1 MTSANLVILGNGG
14 AAIHAMIAARS
25 FGYSGP
31 IHLVS
36 DANGPAFN
44 PMLSPYYLKG
54 KIPWHRC
61 FPFGEDIYRK
71 CDAICHWN
79 SRVESL
85 DAANKTVSLAGGGTL
100 HYDRCLVATGARP
113 VVPPIAG
120 LKDVPGVFTL
130 RTAAQTRIL
139 EKAIGSAKKV
149 VVLGASL
156 IGVKVAEIL
165 RQRNVGVVLIDVAEQ
180 ILPHSAHPRA
190 AAVLEEYFRE
200 KGIDVRL
207 GCSIEG
213 FETDRDGVRCFFPNN
228 MVERTDW
235 IAVCTGI
242 RPNLDFIDPVQV
254 SLDKAILVNNR
265 METSAEDLYAA
276 GDVSQGANFLT
287 GKSEWLG
294 LWANGCYQ
302 GRTAGMNMAGGKASY
317 PGTISQ
323 HVSPL
328 FEQTFIQIGDL
339 NRRGPNI
346 RLISGRDPERG
357 ILHFLIFEDDVLIGV
372 NLFNNDSLAGRLRS
386 AVMKRMEWGRYM
398 PDVEQTPFHQVE
410 KALNALDHVG
420 KMV

>member
-1 MTSANLVILGNGG
+1 M
-14 AAIHAMIAARS
+14 HAMIAARS
-25 FGYSGP
+25 FGHSGP

-113 VVPPIAG
+113 VLPPIAG

-180 ILPHSAHPRA
+180 ILPHSAHPLA
-190 AAVLEEYFRE
+190 AAVLEKYFRE
-200 KGIDVRL
+200 KGMEVRL

-213 FETDRDGVRCFFPNN
+213 SQTDHDCVSCFLPDHV
-228 MVERTDW
+228 VERADW

-242 RPNLDFIDPVQV
+242 RPNLDFIDPGQV
-254 SLDKAILVNNR
+254 SLDQAILVNER
-265 METSAEDLYAA
+265 METSAADLYAA
-276 GDVSQGANFLT
+276 GDVSQGPNFLT
-287 GKSEWLG
+287 GKREWLG

-302 GRTAGMNMAGGKASY
+302 GRTAGLNMAGGNTSY

-328 FEQTFIQIGDL
+328 FDKTFVQVGGL
-339 NRRGPNI
+339 NRKGPNI
-346 RLISGRDPERG
+346 RLIAGGDPDRG
-357 ILHFLIFEDDVLIGV
+357 ILHFLLFEDDVLIGV
-372 NLFNNDSLAGRLRS
+372 NLINGDAWAGRLRA
-386 AVMKRMEWGRYM
+386 AVMKRLAWGRYM
-398 PDVEQTPFHQVE
+398 PEGETMSFHQIE

>member
-1 MTSANLVILGNGG
+1 M
-14 AAIHAMIAARS
+14 HAMTAARS
-25 FGYSGP
+25 SGYSGS

-36 DANGPAFN
+36 DTHGPAFN

-54 KIPWHRC
+54 KMPWHRC

-71 CDAICHWN
+71 CEAVCHWKE
-79 SRVESL
+79 RVESL
-85 DAANKTVSLAGGGTL
+85 DATNKTVSMAGGGTL

-113 VVPPIAG
+113 VVPPVPA
-120 LKDVPGVFTL
+120 LRDAPGVFTL
-130 RTAAQTRIL
+130 RTATQTRIM
-139 EKAIGSAKKV
+139 ERAIGSAKKV

-156 IGVKVAEIL
+156 VGVKVAEIL

-190 AAVLEEYFRE
+190 AALLEEYFRE

-213 FETDRDGVRCFFPNN
+213 IETNHDGVSCFLPNQT
-228 MVERTDW
+228 VEGADW

-242 RPNLDFIDPVQV
+242 RPNVDFIDPVQV
-254 SLDKAILVNNR
+254 ALDKAILVNER
-265 METSAEDLYAA
+265 METSAEGLYAA

-302 GRTAGMNMAGGKASY
+302 GRTAGLNMAGGRASY

-328 FEQTFIQIGDL
+328 FEKTFVQIGDT
-339 NRRGPNI
+339 NRRGRNI
-346 RLISGRDPERG
+346 RLISGSDPDRS
-357 ILHFLIFEDDVLIGV
+357 ILHFLVFEDDVLVGV
-372 NLFNNDSLAGRLRS
+372 NLINGDSWAGRLRS
-386 AVMKRMEWGRYM
+386 AVMKRMAWGRYM
-398 PDVEQTPFHQVE
+398 PDGDSTSFHQVE
-410 KALNALDHVG
+410 NALNTLDHVG
-420 KMV
+420 RMV